1 MEDDETLRKR
11 IELVRPLLNE
21 AQLRQYYAAEAK
33 AMGRGGVSAVARAAG
48 CSRSTVRAGARD
60 LESGAGHDP
69 SSGRVR
75 RPGEE
80 ALRWLKVVQ
89 ILEIGRKNAGM
100 RIAYPVS

>member
-1 MEDDETLRKR
+1 MEDGETLRTR
-11 IELVRPLLNE
+11 IRL
-21 AQLRQYYAAEAK
+21 A
-33 AMGRGGVSAVARAAG
+33 GSAPSRAAG
-48 CSRSTVRAGARD
+48 CSRSTVQTGARD

-89 ILEIGRKNAGM
+89 ILGIGRKNARM

>member
-1 MEDDETLRKR
+1 MSNLP
-11 IELVRPLLNE
+11 V
-21 AQLRQYYAAEAK
+21 ASS
-33 AMGRGGVSAVARAAG
+33 GHGGWRDPANAHTDGGAGAVARG
-48 CSRSTVRAGARD
+48 GLLEVDRPGGARD
-60 LESGAGHDP
+60 LESGASHDP

-89 ILEIGRKNAGM
+89 TLGIGRKNAGM

>member
-1 MEDDETLRKR
+1 M
-11 IELVRPLLNE
+11 
-21 AQLRQYYAAEAK
+21 A
-33 AMGRGGVSAVARAAG
+33 RGGLLAG
-48 CSRSTVRAGARD
+48 DRPGGARHLD
-60 LESGAGHDP
+60 GGAAHDP

-89 ILEIGRKNAGM
+89 ILGIGRKNAGM

>member
-1 MEDDETLRKR
+1 MEDGETLRTR
-11 IELVRPLLNE
+11 IRMAGP
-21 AQLRQYYAAEAK
+21 AP
-33 AMGRGGVSAVARAAG
+33 SRAAG
-48 CSRSTVRAGARD
+48 CSRSTVQA
-60 LESGAGHDP
+60 GAGHDP

-89 ILEIGRKNAGM
+89 ILGIGRKNAGM